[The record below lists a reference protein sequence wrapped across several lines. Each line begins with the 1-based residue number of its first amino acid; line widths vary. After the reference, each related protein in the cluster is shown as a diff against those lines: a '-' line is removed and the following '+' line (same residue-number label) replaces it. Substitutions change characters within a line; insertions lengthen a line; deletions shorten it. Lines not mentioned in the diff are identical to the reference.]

1 MFHNK
6 LLIYNF
12 LYFCIQFIIYFPYQF
27 RSRLGWHELA
37 LRDVDS
43 KFGLFGQC
51 EAFPKSIFLFVF
63 TRFPVMLRPGK
74 ATHLRGDGRA
84 NYASPVV
91 DACIRG
97 AGEDSNLSVSWCVLD
112 IAGKMVSAGEQR
124 SVLRTGTAS
133 TVSLP
138 LGFLPFMET
147 VMGKTSFAEVF
158 LDVAF
163 GDVACQYGHAAAC
176 QVGQLLLILQNT
188 SVKFLNI
195 HCLLDIFLYICSLRK

>member
-1 MFHNK
+1 M
-6 LLIYNF
+6 
-12 LYFCIQFIIYFPYQF
+12 P
-27 RSRLGWHELA
+27 
-37 LRDVDS
+37 
-43 KFGLFGQC
+43 
-51 EAFPKSIFLFVF
+51 P
-63 TRFPVMLRPGK
+63 
-74 ATHLRGDGRA
+74 
-84 NYASPVV
+84 PVV

-158 LDVAF
+158 PRCGVWRCCLPVRACGGVSGRPVAF
-163 GDVACQYGHAAAC
+163 DIAKY
-176 QVGQLLLILQNT
+176 VG
-188 SVKFLNI
+188 
-195 HCLLDIFLYICSLRK
+195 